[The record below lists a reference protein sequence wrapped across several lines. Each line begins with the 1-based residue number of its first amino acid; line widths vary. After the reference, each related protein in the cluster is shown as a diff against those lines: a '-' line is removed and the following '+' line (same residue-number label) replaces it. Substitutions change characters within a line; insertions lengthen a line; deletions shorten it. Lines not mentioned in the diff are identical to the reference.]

1 MTMYL
6 KPYRQT
12 RRRIPTRPQQ
22 QSSQVHVPMDVS
34 KAGEDYL
41 IEMIVPG
48 LEPDQLEI
56 EMIENTVAIEGEF
69 PAADDEVNYLRQER
83 PAGKFRRVVK
93 LPKTLDVE
101 SAQADLKQ
109 GVLSLRIPVAEEA
122 LPRTIQVKAK

>member
-1 MTMYL
+1 
-6 KPYRQT
+6 
-12 RRRIPTRPQQ
+12 
-22 QSSQVHVPMDVS
+22 
-34 KAGEDYL
+34 
-41 IEMIVPG
+41 MIVPG

-56 EMIENTVAIEGEF
+56 EMMENIVTIEGKF

-101 SAQADLKQ
+101 AAQADLKL
-109 GVLSLRIPVAEEA
+109 GVLSLQIPVAEEA